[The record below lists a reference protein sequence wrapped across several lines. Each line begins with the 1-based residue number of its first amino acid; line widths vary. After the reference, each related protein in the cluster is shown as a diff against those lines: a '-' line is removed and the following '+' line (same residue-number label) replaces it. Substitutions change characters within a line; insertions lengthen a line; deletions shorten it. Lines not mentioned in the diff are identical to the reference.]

1 MGAVQSLWDQK
12 PCYWEQL
19 PDELQE
25 RIYREAVNNL
35 SPREL
40 MVQRQANAPG
50 TYNHWL
56 RTSPIGPELERKV
69 RNEASLS
76 GIPEKGASLMLKDI
90 VNVITRYEAYARMP
104 LRPPL
109 RPAILPVDVRFHH
122 TYGSWKMR
130 IHVRYL
136 IDWSSIG
143 EANEMSPW
151 LVGREFTAAEL
162 GIEED

>member
-1 MGAVQSLWDQK
+1 
-12 PCYWEQL
+12 
-19 PDELQE
+19 
-25 RIYREAVNNL
+25 
-35 SPREL
+35 
-40 MVQRQANAPG
+40 
-50 TYNHWL
+50 
-56 RTSPIGPELERKV
+56 
-69 RNEASLS
+69 
-76 GIPEKGASLMLKDI
+76 MLKDI